1 MKKNFKLILI
11 IIWMVVIF
19 MFSQQNAVSSLNTS
33 EGLLYDILSI
43 FKLSH
48 ENIINLIDILGGPIR
63 KLAHFS
69 EYAILGLLVLYY
81 LNDYQS
87 LSIKRIIVYEIL
99 FCFLYACSDEIH
111 QYFIPG
117 RAMMFKDVLIDTSG
131 SILSAIGYSLCK
143 K

>member
-1 MKKNFKLILI
+1 
-11 IIWMVVIF
+11 